1 RILYR
6 VFTALI
12 TAFHNTATRSIS
24 DRKVRTCFGRSVL
37 VRENSF
43 QAIPNV
49 TGLSVEVVRSLPAV
63 IFTITLLGLLIPLFI
78 AKKFGKLPVLKYFCP

>member
-1 RILYR
+1 ILYR

-43 QAIPNV
+43 QAIPKV
-49 TGLSVEVVRSLPAV
+49 STLSTEMAN
-63 IFTITLLGLLIPLFI
+63 FI
-78 AKKFGKLPVLKYFCP
+78 AIYLPLSFCKGLRFILCQIATLTASRLVNLVFPL